1 MSEML
6 SSDSQSIDMSFCEF
20 CPFSTIRVSHSY
32 STPTGDP
39 LTGYGTYIRQIQFVC
54 IQMLKDFVKQDCIV
68 GNKYTSP
75 SECSSLQIS
84 LPSCTTAC
92 YFSLYSPYCT
102 VFYTEFMV

>member
-20 CPFSTIRVSHSY
+20 CPFSTVRVSHSY
-32 STPTGDP
+32 SPPTSDP

-54 IQMLKDFVKQDCIV
+54 IQMLKDFVKQDCIT

-75 SECSSLQIS
+75 LECSSLQIS
-84 LPSCTTAC
+84 LPPCITAC
-92 YFSLYSPYCT
+92 YLSLYSPYCT
-102 VFYTEFMV
+102 VFYTAFMV